1 MNVSELISILS
12 GMDDDADVVLF
23 IDQLGDT
30 DGTTELVQLELD
42 DVVIGESYVGFQV
55 PTVIFGGN

>member
-42 DVVIGESYVGFQV
+42 DVVIGETYLGFQV
-55 PTVIFGGN
+55 PTVIIGGN